1 MQHVFSVA
9 PASEWPKIYD
19 GLDLERVG
27 LSRVLT
33 GYLDEHTLARTQ
45 RILGEGRERTI
56 DIGYRTVPGKP
67 YLGRHAILKAEIAEV
82 VRERAEA
89 RGLRVDIS
97 TRAEDTFYGDDWYR
111 FLASCRYTIGMEG
124 GASILDRDGSVRACV
139 ESRLEEKPA
148 AGFSELEAACFP
160 GRDGELELYAISPRH
175 LEACATRTA
184 QILVEGD
191 YGGILRPGTHY
202 SPLRR
207 DLSNLDAVLDVVA
220 ERPDHAT
227 EIADNAYRDVVA
239 SGQYTYRR
247 LVEEVERELPSPAPA
262 GRHRLTARASG
273 AVDAV
278 SRPLI
283 PLATSDADAGTD
295 DGCWAR
301 AALRAIARV
310 AAARGSRRKRVGGVL
325 VIYDRPITPF
335 HRDASTVVEH
345 ATSFAE
351 HSRLGAVQVNADAG
365 FPAGLDE
372 LEFDAVILHYSLF
385 GMARYRLDEGFLR
398 YLKETGAYKVA
409 FFQDEYFA
417 CQRRFAFLNE
427 YEIDCVYTCLEP
439 DQFDQVYG
447 RYTGVPQLRVDAHR
461 LCERPPPGRRRA
473 VRQARLA
480 ASRGCGL
487 PGSAAAR
494 LPRPRCT
501 GEDPDRRALRRAGR
515 RQRAAAR
522 HRGRRGGPALRRRLV
537 PLPGRLPLS
546 SRGRVG
552 RLRVRPGG
560 RGIRGVRPA
569 ARRRPRRQRRRPDL
583 AGALGPRG
591 RPAHDQP
598 AAFRGGR
605 LPGLP
610 GALRGPLRGRDGAD
624 APLHPAGARTSRTST
639 RCCG

>member
-1 MQHVFSVA
+1 MRVALPQDEFLRSDRINAALTELGVQHVFSVA

-82 VRERAEA
+82 IRERAEA

-148 AGFSELEAACFP
+148 AGFSELEEACFP

-191 YGGILRPGTHY
+191 YGGILRPDTHY

-227 EIADNAYRDVVA
+227 EMADNAFRDVVA

-283 PLATSDADAGTD
+283 PLATRTLMP
-295 DGCWAR
+295 AR
-301 AALRAIARV
+301 RRLLGASGAQGYRPGG
-310 AAARGSRRKRVGGVL
+310 RGPRFARKRVGGVL

-351 HSRLGAVQVNADAG
+351 HSRLGALQVNADSG

-439 DQFDQVYG
+439 HQFDQVYG
-447 RYTGVPQLRVDAHR
+447 RYTGVPKLVSTLTGYVSDHLLDAA
-461 LCERPPPGRRRA
+461 GA
-473 VRQARLA
+473 VREARLA

-487 PGSAAAR
+487 PRSPAAR

-515 RQRAAAR
+515 RQRAAPR
-522 HRGRRGGPALRRRLV
+522 YRRRRGGPALR
-537 PLPGRLPLS
+537 
-546 SRGRVG
+546 
-552 RLRVRPGG
+552 
-560 RGIRGVRPA
+560 
-569 ARRRPRRQRRRPDL
+569 
-583 AGALGPRG
+583 
-591 RPAHDQP
+591 
-598 AAFRGGR
+598 
-605 LPGLP
+605 
-610 GALRGPLRGRDGAD
+610 
-624 APLHPAGARTSRTST
+624 
-639 RCCG
+639 